1 MEALEKKFDRPGGAK
16 YKFYSDEKKISIY
29 FIFFANDI
37 YKLSER
43 FILDFFKSLCF
54 LV

>member
-16 YKFYSDEKKISIY
+16 YKFYADEKKRFRFIS
-29 FIFFANDI
+29 FFFASDI

-43 FILDFFKSLCF
+43 FILDFF
-54 LV
+54 